1 MIKINDQVEIID
13 KITIEKVKKF
23 AEVSGDN
30 NPIHV
35 DEEYAKK
42 SIFRKRIA
50 HGMLGASFI
59 SRLIGTQ
66 LPGYGTIYMKQDLN
80 FIKPVYLNDEIKTI
94 IRVKDIDYVK
104 GNITL
109 KTTCIN
115 QNQEIVIDGEAL
127 VRNKEALK

>member
-59 SRLIGTQ
+59 SKLIGTQ

-80 FIKPVYLNDEIKTI
+80 FRKPVYLNDEIKTI